1 MMNDELCVVHPRAA
15 GLDIHK
21 ANITATVR
29 LAGPN
34 AAEPRFETRMFNALA
49 SGLAALVDW
58 LTSHRVGAAALE
70 ATGVYWHTPWQ
81 ALTDA
86 GIEAQLL
93 HAQHVKQLRGRKTD
107 VEDSRWLARVCQ
119 FGLGRPSFVPSQPF
133 RDLRSLSRHRRT
145 LVARRSQVRN
155 QARRS
160 STAVVSASGP
170 CSATSSAPTA
180 GGSSTGSST
189 DSTPR
194 TSWPRSAG
202 TSAASSTLSATRC
215 ASPSA
220 IPSVGYSPTC

>member
-15 GLDIHK
+15 GLDVHK
-21 ANITATVR
+21 GHITATVR
-29 LAGPN
+29 LAGPTD
-34 AAEPRFETRMFNALA
+34 AKPRAETRLFNALA

-58 LTSHRVGAAALE
+58 LTGHRVKAAALE

-119 FGLGRPSFVPSQPF
+119 FGLGRPSFVPDQQF
-133 RDLRSLSRHRRT
+133 RDLRSLSRHRRK

-155 QARRS
+155 QAQKS
-160 STAVVSASGP
+160 STAAASASAP
-170 CSATSSAPTA
+170 C
-180 GGSSTGSST
+180 
-189 DSTPR
+189 
-194 TSWPRSAG
+194 
-202 TSAASSTLSATRC
+202 
-215 ASPSA
+215 
-220 IPSVGYSPTC
+220 